1 MSTAPGAPDDR
12 PTTDPSAA
20 DAPDGG
26 SGTARPT
33 TAEGSALADLEG
45 LVGEWWTLAEVAEH
59 LDLSVSQVR
68 RLVADRDLVAV
79 RRGKPRA
86 DCVPRAL
93 ADPEPLRRLRGTAV
107 LLADAGY
114 SDAEALRWL
123 FTPDPSLPGTPVE
136 ALRAEHRTTEVRRR
150 AQALAF

>member
-1 MSTAPGAPDDR
+1 MERSASAEGSAPASEEGSAPA
-12 PTTDPSAA
+12 S
-20 DAPDGG
+20 
-26 SGTARPT
+26 
-33 TAEGSALADLEG
+33 AEGSALGDLEA

-93 ADPEPLRRLRGTAV
+93 ADPESLRRLRGTAV